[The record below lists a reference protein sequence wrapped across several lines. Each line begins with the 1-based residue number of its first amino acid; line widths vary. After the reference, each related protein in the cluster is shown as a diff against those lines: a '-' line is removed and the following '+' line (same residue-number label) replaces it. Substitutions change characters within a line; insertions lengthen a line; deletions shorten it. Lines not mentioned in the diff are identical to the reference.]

1 MNKMS
6 ETRVMNKMSGD
17 EVVGEKE
24 QKRRMERERG
34 GTEEKIK

>member
-1 MNKMS
+1 
-6 ETRVMNKMSGD
+6 MNKMSGD

-34 GTEEKIK
+34 TIRSSSSKWD